1 MTNELTAEQVSQY
14 QKNGFVI
21 IEDFLDAIDL
31 QKWRTALDEAI
42 EKRNGNKM
50 PDRKE
55 VFGKGDDADKSYF
68 ENVFDQLINLWQDNV
83 KMRDIMLDE
92 RIGKMAAQL
101 AGVDGIRIW
110 HDQAL
115 IKKPWANPTSFH
127 LDTPYWSFSDR
138 KALSIWVALDDA
150 TYENG
155 CLFFIPGSHQTTRLE
170 IAGIGKNMGSIFSL
184 YPEFLKTKSAP
195 ALMKAG
201 SCSFHNGLTI
211 HGAHANMT
219 PGFRRAMTCAYMPDG
234 NTFNGTQ
241 NILSDAQI
249 SKLKVGDL
257 LNDEEQNPLIYSKRS
272 VLETV

>member
-1 MTNELTAEQVSQY
+1 MKHELSPEQIAAY
-14 QKNGFVI
+14 QRDGFVV
-21 IEDFLDAIDL
+21 IEDFLSPPEL
-31 QKWRTALDEAI
+31 ENWRTALTEALQ
-42 EKRNGNKM
+42 KRNGNKM

-55 VFGKGDDADKSYF
+55 VFGKGDDADKAYF
-68 ENVFDQLINLWQDNV
+68 ENVFDQLINLWQDNE
-83 KMRDIMLDE
+83 KMRELMLDE
-92 RIGKMAAQL
+92 RIGKMAGQL
-101 AGVDGIRIW
+101 AGVNGIRIW

-115 IKKPWANPTSFH
+115 VKKPWANPTSFH

-170 IAGIGKNMGSIFSL
+170 IAGIGKNMGSIFSV
-184 YPEFLKTKSAP
+184 YPEFNKTKAVS
-195 ALMKAG
+195 ALMNAG

-219 PGFRRAMTCAYMPDG
+219 PGFRRAMTCAFMPDG
-234 NTFNGTQ
+234 NTYNGSQ

-249 SKLKVGDL
+249 ANLKIGDL
-257 LNDEEQNPLIYSKRS
+257 LNDDVQNPLIYSKKE